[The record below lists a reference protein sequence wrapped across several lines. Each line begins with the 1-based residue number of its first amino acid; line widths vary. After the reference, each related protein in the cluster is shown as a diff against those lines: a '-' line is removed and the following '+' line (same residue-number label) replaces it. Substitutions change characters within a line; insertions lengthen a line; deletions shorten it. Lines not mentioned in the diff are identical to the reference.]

1 VKFTIRIDELEGLL
15 KAVVSRPRKRDTLRI
30 SACAARVFVECRDAV
45 AGVEALVFSDGAVT
59 LPAAKF
65 REVVKTYKG
74 RTSLTFE
81 GSTDG
86 LRIEN
91 LVMPAR
97 GYDSNPKPPA
107 AFQVFPAGFT
117 TAVQSG
123 PGRME

>member
-1 VKFTIRIDELEGLL
+1 MNFTIRIDDLESLL
-15 KAVVSRPRKRDTLRI
+15 KAVVSRPRKRDTVRI
-30 SACAARVFVECRDAV
+30 SACMARVFVECRDAV

-59 LPAAKF
+59 LPAGKF

-91 LVMPAR
+91 LVMPAC
-97 GYDSNPKPPA
+97 GYHPNPKPPA
-107 AFQVFPAGFT
+107 AFQVFPARST
-117 TAVQSG
+117 TAMQSG
-123 PGRME
+123 PDRME